1 MKDPGLVEYVVI
13 AAPCKKN
20 KKTVAL
26 KNLEKQEAAYYIV
39 WIETVRFLFNMKSH
53 KLIYPGKLVWWIT
66 LFGAMLWIAS
76 GLVLSLR
83 PAGDPPHTFRTSS
96 DLVPLLALGLILV
109 GVPFGFRMLTYEK
122 EGGRLFKTVCRA
134 VVISSLLYAFGVL
147 IRNLFFNATG
157 WEPFMPFG
165 FLAFIISWAFLGVL
179 SLKKGFLSRFNSVL
193 IIASALSLLSF
204 NDQYNPYGAVVF
216 GLLMFFVSLSM
227 QHHSP
232 PGKPKFA

>member
-1 MKDPGLVEYVVI
+1 MPGAAGVEAVLVPGGMKDPGLVEYVVI
-13 AAPCKKN
+13 AALCKKN

-134 VVISSLLYAFGVL
+134 VVISSLLAGRMFALLNGAVQSTVEFRQPACRAVL
-147 IRNLFFNATG
+147 HQLPLLPG
-157 WEPFMPFG
+157 Y
-165 FLAFIISWAFLGVL
+165 
-179 SLKKGFLSRFNSVL
+179 
-193 IIASALSLLSF
+193 LLST
-204 NDQYNPYGAVVF
+204 
-216 GLLMFFVSLSM
+216 L
-227 QHHSP
+227 
-232 PGKPKFA
+232 